1 MSRFFD
7 RRLLIYARRERLD
20 LVLTATLGA
29 LSGVLI
35 VLAARALAA
44 VVNGVFLGGLAL
56 ADVWPLFAALVAIA
70 VVRGLL
76 LWAGELTSS
85 RVATRVKTDLRER
98 LTAHLLALG
107 PAYTRGERTGEL
119 VNTAVE
125 GIEALDAY
133 FSQYLPQLALAVLI
147 PVTFL
152 LVVFPLDP
160 LSGLVLLLTAP
171 LIPVFM
177 ILIGSL
183 ADSLTR
189 QQWTAL
195 SRMSAHFLDV
205 LQGLTTLKLFNRSR
219 EQIAVIAEI
228 SDRYRDTTLG
238 VLRVAF
244 LSALV
249 LEMVGTLSTAVIA
262 VEIGLRVLYGR
273 LAFEQ
278 AFFVLILA
286 PEFYLPLR
294 LLGTRFHAGIAGV
307 TAARRVFEVLE
318 TPVGD
323 GVTRRHGDTERA
335 FAASLAKHPSV
346 AVSLGDVHYAY
357 DQGSRTALNGV
368 TFEIRPSEKVA
379 LVGPSGAGKSTIAHL
394 LLGFIAPTAG
404 DITFATEILAVDGA
418 IQHPASSLELP
429 AIAWVPQ
436 LPYLFNLSVA
446 ENIRLGRPD
455 AGHDEVV
462 RAAQQAGAD
471 DFIGALP
478 QGYETMIGER
488 GARLSGGQAQ
498 RIALAR
504 AFLLD
509 APLVI
514 LDEATANLD
523 PESEAQIQSSLER
536 LLIGRAALIIAHR
549 LQTVRSADR
558 IVVLDQG
565 HVAETGTH
573 AELMRGDGLYR
584 RLVEAGGGVAEE
596 PRSRGAE
603 EQRSRRADDGGAA
616 AREHSSPTG
625 RLRAVSRGAGE
636 QGGIRTTHH
645 APRSPLHD
653 LRCLLSFLVPYWPWV
668 ALSVLLGFL
677 TVGSSIGLMAT
688 SAWII
693 ATAALHPSIA
703 VLQVAI
709 VGVRFF
715 GIARGVF
722 RYLERLASHQ
732 VTFRLLARLRV
743 WFYAALEPL
752 APARLMQ
759 YRSGDLLSRIVADIG
774 TLENFYIRA
783 VAPPLVAVLVA
794 ALMWIFLRSFDP
806 RLALIVIAMMLLA
819 GIGVPLL
826 SQMLSRRPGRHV
838 VSIRAELNAALVDGI
853 QGTADLVAFGA
864 GAPQV
869 RQVRSLSVA
878 LGRGQTQL
886 AAVNGLNIA
895 LGSLLTSLAVVVV
908 LTLAI
913 PLVTAGRIAGVSLAV
928 LALATTA
935 SFEAVLPLPLAAQ
948 YLESC
953 LAAARRLF
961 EVADTDGV
969 AVQPAPARE
978 SEIIR
983 EQEASLSPIKPP
995 SIEVSHLTLRY
1006 AAGEPPA
1013 LDDITFSVPAGG
1025 CVAIVGASG
1034 AGKSTLA
1041 NTLLR
1046 FWEPE
1051 AGEIRLDGC
1060 DLRDAAPEA
1069 VRQQIGVV
1077 AQQTHLFNATIGDNL
1092 RLARHG
1098 ASQAEIEAAAR
1109 AAQIHDWIILLPEGY
1124 DSWVGEHGLRL
1135 SGGERQRLAIARAL
1149 LKNAPVLIL
1158 DELTANLDTA
1168 TERDLLA
1175 ALAPLMVGRTTL
1187 IITHG
1192 LFGLE
1197 RIDEILVLERGR
1209 IVERGRHDA
1218 LLRRAGA
1225 YRRMWDLRQQF

>member
-7 RRLLIYARRERLD
+7 RRLLTYARRERLD
-20 LVLTATLGA
+20 LVLTVTLGA

-35 VLAARALAA
+35 VLAARVLAG
-44 VVNGVFLGGLAL
+44 VVNGVFLGGRAL
-56 ADVWPLFAALVAIA
+56 ADVWPLLVALAAIA

-76 LWAGELTSS
+76 LWAGDVTAN

-98 LTAHLLALG
+98 LAAHLLALG

-228 SDRYRDTTLG
+228 SDRYRETTLG

-249 LEMVGTLSTAVIA
+249 LEMVGTLSTALIA
-262 VEIGLRVLYGR
+262 VEIGLRVLYGW

-318 TPVGD
+318 TPAED
-323 GVTRRHGDTERA
+323 GATRRQRRHGEGVRRVT
-335 FAASLAKHPSV
+335 ASLASPCRLTTFTMPTTR
-346 AVSLGDVHYAY
+346 AA
-357 DQGSRTALNGV
+357 RPALNGV
-368 TFEIRPSEKVA
+368 SFEIRPGEKVA
-379 LVGPSGAGKSTIAHL
+379 LVGPSGAGKSTIAAL
-394 LLGFIAPTAG
+394 LLGFIQPTS
-404 DITFATEILAVDGA
+404 GA
-418 IQHPASSLELP
+418 ITLRMNGIQLPRPQSGQSQLP

-446 ENIRLGRPD
+446 ENIRLGRPG
-455 AGHDEVV
+455 AGQDDLVQ
-462 RAAQQAGAD
+462 AAQQAGAD
-471 DFIGALP
+471 DFIRALP
-478 QGYETMIGER
+478 QGYETVIGER

-504 AFLLD
+504 AFLVD

-523 PESEAQIQSSLER
+523 PDSEAQIQSSLER
-536 LLIGRAALIIAHR
+536 LLVGRSALIIAHR
-549 LQTVRSADR
+549 LHTVRTADR

-565 HVAETGTH
+565 RVAETGTH
-573 AELMRGDGLYR
+573 AELMANAGVYR
-584 RLVEAGGGVAEE
+584 RLVEAG
-596 PRSRGAE
+596 SRGAE
-603 EQRSRRADDGGAA
+603 GQGSTSPGTEEQTNGGAEEEA
-616 AREHSSPTG
+616 PYATPG
-625 RLRAVSRGAGE
+625 ASRVPL
-636 QGGIRTTHH
+636 H
-645 APRSPLHD
+645 APRSTHHASRSTLHD
-653 LRCLLSFLVPYWPWV
+653 LRRLLSFLAPYWPWV

-732 VTFRLLARLRV
+732 VTFRVLARLRV

-783 VAPPLVAVLVA
+783 VAPPLVALLVA
-794 ALMWIFLRSFDP
+794 GLMWIFLGSFDP
-806 RLALIVIAMMLLA
+806 RLALAVIAMMLLA
-819 GIGVPLL
+819 GVGVPLL
-826 SQMLSRRPGRHV
+826 SQILSRQPGSRV
-838 VSIRAELNAALVDGI
+838 VTVRANLNAVLVDGI
-853 QGTADLVAFGA
+853 QGTADLVAFRA
-864 GAPQV
+864 EAAQVSQV
-869 RQVRSLSVA
+869 RALSDA
-878 LGRGQTQL
+878 LGREQAQL
-886 AAVNGLNIA
+886 AGIGGLNNA

-908 LTLAI
+908 LALAI
-913 PLVTAGRIAGVSLAV
+913 PLVTSGRIAGVSLAV
-928 LALATTA
+928 LALATAA
-935 SFEAVLPLPLAAQ
+935 SFEAVLPLPLASQ
-948 YLESC
+948 FLESS

-961 EVADTDGV
+961 EVVDTDGI
-969 AVQPAPARE
+969 AVQLAPALE

-983 EQEASLSPIKPP
+983 EQEASLSPSKPP

-1006 AAGEPPA
+1006 AADEPPA

-1025 CVAIVGASG
+1025 SAAIVGASG
-1034 AGKSTLA
+1034 AGKSSFA
-1041 NTLLR
+1041 NALLR

-1060 DLRDAAPEA
+1060 DLRDVAPEA
-1069 VRQQIGVV
+1069 VRRQIGVV
-1077 AQQTHLFNATIGDNL
+1077 AQQTHLFNMTIGDNL
-1092 RLARHG
+1092 RLARPG
-1098 ASQAEIEAAAR
+1098 ATQAEIEAAAR
-1109 AAQIHDWIILLPEGY
+1109 TAQIHDWIVSLGEGY
-1124 DSWVGEHGLRL
+1124 ATWVGEQGLRL

-1158 DELTANLDTA
+1158 DEPTANLDTA
-1168 TERDLLA
+1168 SERDLLA

-1187 IITHG
+1187 IITHS

-1197 RIDEILVLERGR
+1197 RVDEILVLER
-1209 IVERGRHDA
+1209 
-1218 LLRRAGA
+1218 
-1225 YRRMWDLRQQF
+1225 